1 MLVENNN
8 KNLKMADTKYSYK
21 KNTNCNFLMKKLP
34 ICQLVYKKAENNA
47 VFTQ

>member
-8 KNLKMADTKYSYK
+8 NKSLKMADAKYSYK

-34 ICQLVYKKAENNA
+34 IC
-47 VFTQ
+47 